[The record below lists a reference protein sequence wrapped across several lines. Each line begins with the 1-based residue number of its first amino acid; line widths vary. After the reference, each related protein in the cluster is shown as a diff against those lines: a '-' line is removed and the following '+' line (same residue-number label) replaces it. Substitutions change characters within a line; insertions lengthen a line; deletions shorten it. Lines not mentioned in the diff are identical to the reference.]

1 MLPIGSLH
9 DILIS
14 LINTVFGLIDGLGL
28 PL

>member
-9 DILIS
+9 DLVINLV
-14 LINTVFGLIDGLGL
+14 NTVFGLIDGLGL

>member
-1 MLPIGSLH
+1 MLPIGTLH

-14 LINTVFGLIDGLGL
+14 LINTVFGLVDGLGL